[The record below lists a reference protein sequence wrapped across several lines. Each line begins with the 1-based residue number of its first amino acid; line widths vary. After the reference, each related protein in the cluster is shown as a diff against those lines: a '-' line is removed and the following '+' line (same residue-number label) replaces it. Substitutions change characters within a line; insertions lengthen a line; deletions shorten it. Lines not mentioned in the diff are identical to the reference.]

1 MYESV
6 MILIPHKVM
15 LMLFQSVPL
24 ILYTHNF
31 LIPHHVPAIKASNNQ
46 IEKSCFSELMVA
58 RGEGEGEQIVREFWI
73 DIYTLVYLKWITS
86 KNIPYNTGNFAQYYV
101 LT

>member
-1 MYESV
+1 
-6 MILIPHKVM
+6 
-15 LMLFQSVPL
+15 
-24 ILYTHNF
+24 
-31 LIPHHVPAIKASNNQ
+31 
-46 IEKSCFSELMVA
+46 MVA